1 MRDIAPV
8 LLATLCSASLA
19 SAALPELQEG
29 VMLQAGGKPIEG
41 EIGHLVP
48 CVTDWDGDGR
58 KDLAVGQFMNG
69 QIKLFLNTGT
79 DAAPVFRDSAF
90 LRAGGAEIRLPCG

>member
-1 MRDIAPV
+1 MKNIAPV
-8 LLATLCSASLA
+8 LFATICSASLA

-29 VMLQAGGKPIEG
+29 VQLQAGGKAIEG

-48 CVTDWDGDGR
+48 CVADWNGDGR

-69 QIKLFLNTGT
+69 KINVFLNTGT

-90 LRAGGAEIRLPCG
+90 LQAGGAEIRLPCG